1 MPSNHCDQ
9 LALHIGVAVN
19 VPLSCLDRPVAGE
32 QLDVPQRTT
41 GLVDEPRGPGDE
53 RAPSRM
59 RRAAVEA
66 NVPEGAI
73 EPDYDTQWRHRP
85 AALGLNERSAAGR
98 ETAISSERLP
108 KIGVHG
114 DQSAAAVLGCDVP
127 ELDHGSDVAGWIEHH
142 VPGQVGDFTGAQ
154 ASLGG
159 QQDDHTV
166 TKGMP
171 GAVGKDK
178 EVADVANREY
188 FCLFASHSKS

>member
-1 MPSNHCDQ
+1 
-9 LALHIGVAVN
+9 
-19 VPLSCLDRPVAGE
+19 
-32 QLDVPQRTT
+32 
-41 GLVDEPRGPGDE
+41 
-53 RAPSRM
+53 M
-59 RRAAVEA
+59 RRPECDEQPLKA

-108 KIGVHG
+108 KIGVQRG
-114 DQSAAAVLGCDVP
+114 SIGRSRSWPRVP